1 LPYVFPCVLGIL
13 IMTFYNIIKDGNY
26 IMSEN
31 VIAEVSIV
39 PVGTGDCSLSKYVAG
54 CLSAIEA
61 STDVKFQLTPMGTVI
76 EGPLDSVL
84 AAIKLMHEVPF
95 KKGVK
100 RVVTTIKLD
109 DRRDIEASMN
119 RKVDSVLNKTQDR
132 GKRG

>member
-1 LPYVFPCVLGIL
+1 M
-13 IMTFYNIIKDGNY
+13 MTIYNNIKDGSY

-54 CLSAIEA
+54 CLKVIEA
-61 STDVKFQLTPMGTVI
+61 SGDVKYQLTPMGTVL

-84 AAIKLMHEVPF
+84 ATIKLMHEVPF
-95 KKGVK
+95 KNGIK
-100 RVVTTIKLD
+100 RVVTTIKID

-119 RKVDSVLNKTQDR
+119 WKVDSVLNKMQDMGER
-132 GKRG
+132 G

>member
-1 LPYVFPCVLGIL
+1 M
-13 IMTFYNIIKDGNY
+13 MTFYNIIKYGSY

-39 PVGTGDCSLSKYVAG
+39 PVGTVDCSLSKYVAG
-54 CLSAIEA
+54 CLSVLET
-61 STDVKFQLTPMGTVI
+61 SNDVKFQLTPMGTII

-84 AAIKLMHEVPF
+84 AAIRSMHEVPF
-95 KKGVK
+95 KNGIQ

-109 DRRDIEASMN
+109 DRRDIKASMN
-119 RKVDSVLNKTQDR
+119 RKVDSVLNKMRDK